1 MASTVVLTSLGSS
14 TYYPSRIVRLGPSLV
29 AALVEPILSSLCGVR
44 LPPELCGL
52 CGLLTAM
59 HKLPLHP
66 MPRDERLS

>member
-14 TYYPSRIVRLGPSLV
+14 TYYPPVRLSPSLV

-44 LPPELCGL
+44 LPPEPDGL

-59 HKLPLHP
+59 HKLPLHA
-66 MPRDERLS
+66 MPRDGRLS